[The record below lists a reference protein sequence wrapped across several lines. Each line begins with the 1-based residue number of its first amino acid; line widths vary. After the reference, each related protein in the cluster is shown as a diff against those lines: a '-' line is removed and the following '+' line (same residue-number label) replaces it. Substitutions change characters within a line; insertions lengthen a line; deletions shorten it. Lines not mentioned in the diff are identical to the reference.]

1 MAHTA
6 TANGHDA
13 PLWQVLLRPAS
24 RAQINQRNVLV
35 DGIGVGITAG
45 VGSFLSVFL
54 VRLGASNFQVGLL
67 TAMPALTGMLLSI
80 PVGEFL
86 SRRPNIVPWY
96 ARSRFVVL
104 LCYVLTGL
112 VPFIVAQNN
121 QPEAIILIW
130 ALATLPQTIVTV
142 GFTVVMGGVAG
153 PGGRFTLMS
162 RRWTVLGLTNSLTV
176 IIVGQILTWFSFP
189 LNYQVVFIG
198 SAIGALTSF
207 VFSSSLKLPPQEP
220 REGSQAGLISVL
232 REHGG
237 ALRQNKPFVNFIT
250 AQFVFRWGMALAV
263 PLLPIYWVKSVGATD
278 AQISMINSVSTFMMM
293 LSYFFWTS
301 VSRRKGERF
310 VLLIAAFGVSLYPLL
325 TGMTTTVALLPIWAG
340 IAGFFVGG
348 VDLVF
353 FDVVL
358 DTCPKE
364 GQAAFVG
371 IYQTTVQIAT
381 FLAPLVGSA
390 LSNVVGL
397 TVALAF
403 ATVLRLAGAV
413 LLTVLRVGGQVQPHF
428 VEAVAEEGDA
438 LAVVEAAEASEVVE
452 AV

>member
-1 MAHTA
+1 MSQTA

-13 PLWQVLLRPAS
+13 PLWQVLFRPAN
-24 RAQINQRNVLV
+24 RAQLNQRNVLI

-54 VRLGASNFQVGLL
+54 VRLGASSFLVGLL

-96 ARSRFVVL
+96 ARSRFLVL

-112 VPFIVAQNN
+112 VPFVVSQSLA
-121 QPEAIILIW
+121 PATIILIW

-162 RRWTVLGLTNSLTV
+162 RRWSILGLTNSLTV
-176 IIVGQILTWFSFP
+176 VIVGQLLTWFDFP

-198 SAIGALTSF
+198 SAVGALIS
-207 VFSSSLKLPPQEP
+207 VIFSSSLKLPPQEV
-220 REGSQAGLISVL
+220 REGQAGLISVL

-237 ALRQNKPFVNFIT
+237 ALRHNKPFVNFT
-250 AQFVFRWGMALAV
+250 AAQFVFRWGMALAL
-263 PLLPIYWVKSVGATD
+263 PLLPLYWVRSVGATD
-278 AQISMINSVSTFMMM
+278 GQISAINSASTFVMM

-301 VSRRKGERF
+301 VSRRRGERL
-310 VLLIAAFGVSLYPLL
+310 VLLIAAFGVSFYPLITAL
-325 TGMTTTVALLPIWAG
+325 TIRPELLVLWAG

-364 GQAAFVG
+364 NQAAYVG
-371 IYQTTVQIAT
+371 IYQTTVQTAT
-381 FLAPLVGSA
+381 FLAPLVAAA
-390 LSNVVGL
+390 LADAFGL
-397 TVALAF
+397 VVALVV
-403 ATVLRLAGAV
+403 ATVLRFAGAV
-413 LLTVLRVGGQVQPHF
+413 LLTVLGVGR
-428 VEAVAEEGDA
+428 ETDT
-438 LAVVEAAEASEVVE
+438 AAN
-452 AV
+452 